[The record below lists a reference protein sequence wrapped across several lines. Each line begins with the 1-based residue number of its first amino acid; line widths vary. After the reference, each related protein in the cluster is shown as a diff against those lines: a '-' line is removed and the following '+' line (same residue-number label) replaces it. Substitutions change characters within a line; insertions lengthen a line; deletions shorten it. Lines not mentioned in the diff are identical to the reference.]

1 MKKSVI
7 GTIMVAEVALM
18 VSVMALN
25 ANTNNAN
32 GSAMLAQ
39 SENQKKVEVVSR
51 TLTTAREARR
61 ARGITRLPFTN
72 NSQRMEK

>member
-7 GTIMVAEVALM
+7 GTVMVAEVALM

-25 ANTNNAN
+25 ANTNSVN

-39 SENQKKVEVVSR
+39 SDNQEMVEVVSQN
-51 TLTTAREARR
+51 TH
-61 ARGITRLPFTN
+61 
-72 NSQRMEK
+72 NSQRGVTSERDYQIDLRK

>member
-18 VSVMALN
+18 VSVMAMN

-39 SENQKKVEVVSR
+39 SETQKKVEVVSQN
-51 TLTTAREARR
+51 AH
-61 ARGITRLPFTN
+61 
-72 NSQRMEK
+72 NSHEGEMNEWDYQIIVRK

>member
-18 VSVMALN
+18 ISVMAMN

-32 GSAMLAQ
+32 GSAMLALTPNGWK
-39 SENQKKVEVVSR
+39 SDL
-51 TLTTAREARR
+51 LTTRY
-61 ARGITRLPFTN
+61 
-72 NSQRMEK
+72 QH

>member
-39 SENQKKVEVVSR
+39 SNNQKKVEVVSQN
-51 TLTTAREARR
+51 TH
-61 ARGITRLPFTN
+61 
-72 NSQRMEK
+72 NSQEGVMDEWGCQISLHK

>member
-1 MKKSVI
+1 
-7 GTIMVAEVALM
+7 MVAEVALM

-39 SENQKKVEVVSR
+39 SETQEKVEVVSQN
-51 TLTTAREARR
+51 TH
-61 ARGITRLPFTN
+61 
-72 NSQRMEK
+72 NSQGGAIAEWGCQINLRK

>member
-39 SENQKKVEVVSR
+39 SENQKKVEVVSQN
-51 TLTTAREARR
+51 THD
-61 ARGITRLPFTN
+61 
-72 NSQRMEK
+72 SQEDVMDEWGCQISLHK

>member
-7 GTIMVAEVALM
+7 GSIMVAEVALM

-25 ANTNNAN
+25 AKTNTVN

-39 SENQKKVEVVSR
+39 SETQKKVEVVSQN
-51 TLTTAREARR
+51 AH
-61 ARGITRLPFTN
+61 
-72 NSQRMEK
+72 NSHEGVTSERDYQIDLRK

>member
-18 VSVMALN
+18 ISVMAMN

-39 SENQKKVEVVSR
+39 SDNQKKVEVVSQN
-51 TLTTAREARR
+51 TH
-61 ARGITRLPFTN
+61 
-72 NSQRMEK
+72 NSQGGVTSERDYQIDLRK

>member
-7 GTIMVAEVALM
+7 GSIMVAEVALM

-25 ANTNNAN
+25 AKTNTVN

-39 SENQKKVEVVSR
+39 SDNQKKVEVVSQN
-51 TLTTAREARR
+51 TH
-61 ARGITRLPFTN
+61 
-72 NSQRMEK
+72 NSQEGAIAEWGCQINLRK

>member
-32 GSAMLAQ
+32 GRW
-39 SENQKKVEVVSR
+39 KWFPR
-51 TLTTAREARR
+51 TLTTAREA
-61 ARGITRLPFTN
+61 
-72 NSQRMEK
+72 

>member
-32 GSAMLAQ
+32 G
-39 SENQKKVEVVSR
+39 NQKKVEVVSQN
-51 TLTTAREARR
+51 TH
-61 ARGITRLPFTN
+61 
-72 NSQRMEK
+72 NSQGGVTSERDYQINLRK

>member
-39 SENQKKVEVVSR
+39 SETQEKVEVVSQN
-51 TLTTAREARR
+51 TH
-61 ARGITRLPFTN
+61 
-72 NSQRMEK
+72 NSQEGVMNEWDYQIIVRK

>member
-32 GSAMLAQ
+32 GSAMLA
-39 SENQKKVEVVSR
+39 
-51 TLTTAREARR
+51 
-61 ARGITRLPFTN
+61 
-72 NSQRMEK
+72 

>member
-25 ANTNNAN
+25 VNTNNAN

-39 SENQKKVEVVSR
+39 SDNLEKVEVVSQN
-51 TLTTAREARR
+51 TH
-61 ARGITRLPFTN
+61 
-72 NSQRMEK
+72 NSQEGAIAEWGCQIDLRK

>member
-18 VSVMALN
+18 VSVMAM
-25 ANTNNAN
+25 NTNSNNAN

-39 SENQKKVEVVSR
+39 SENQTKVEVVSQN
-51 TLTTAREARR
+51 AH
-61 ARGITRLPFTN
+61 
-72 NSQRMEK
+72 NSQEGVMDEWDYQIILRK

>member
-18 VSVMALN
+18 VSVMAMN
-25 ANTNNAN
+25 ANTNNVN

-39 SENQKKVEVVSR
+39 SETQEKVEVVSQN
-51 TLTTAREARR
+51 
-61 ARGITRLPFTN
+61 PH
-72 NSQRMEK
+72 NSQGGETSEWDYQIVVRK

>member
-25 ANTNNAN
+25 AKTNTVN

-39 SENQKKVEVVSR
+39 SETQKKVEVVSQN
-51 TLTTAREARR
+51 AH
-61 ARGITRLPFTN
+61 
-72 NSQRMEK
+72 NSHEGEMNEWDYQIIVRK

>member
-7 GTIMVAEVALM
+7 GTVMVAEVALM

-32 GSAMLAQ
+32 GSARLAQ
-39 SENQKKVEVVSR
+39 SDNQKKVEVVSQN
-51 TLTTAREARR
+51 TH
-61 ARGITRLPFTN
+61 
-72 NSQRMEK
+72 NSQEGAIAEWGCQINLRK

>member
-7 GTIMVAEVALM
+7 GSIMVAEVALM

-25 ANTNNAN
+25 AKTNTVN

-39 SENQKKVEVVSR
+39 SETQKKVEVVSQN
-51 TLTTAREARR
+51 TH
-61 ARGITRLPFTN
+61 
-72 NSQRMEK
+72 NSQEGVIAEWGYQINPRK

>member
-39 SENQKKVEVVSR
+39 SETQEKVEVVSQN
-51 TLTTAREARR
+51 TH
-61 ARGITRLPFTN
+61 
-72 NSQRMEK
+72 NSQGGEMDEWGYQINPRK

>member
-18 VSVMALN
+18 ISVMAMN

-39 SENQKKVEVVSR
+39 SDNQKKVEVVSQN
-51 TLTTAREARR
+51 TH
-61 ARGITRLPFTN
+61 
-72 NSQRMEK
+72 NSQEGAIAEWGCQINLRK